1 MAALGKLVVSL
12 SANIAEFS
20 GAMDKAAYTAKN
32 RMDAM
37 TKAANVA
44 GAAIGASLV
53 AGAGALANELR
64 KFANAADETTK
75 AAQKVGVGVEELQRL
90 SYAADLSG
98 VSSEALQTSMV
109 RLARGA
115 ADGNKAFNA
124 LGVNVK
130 NADGSLKTTN
140 QLMGEVAGKFATYR
154 DSAEKTALAQE
165 LFGKAGADMIPLL
178 NSGSAGLAAMA
189 AEADELGFVF
199 DAKTGKAAEA
209 FNDNLTRMGKVKDGI
224 IAKIAAGMLPMM
236 ESLSARMVEAANNT
250 RLWDGVA
257 QTLGI
262 TLRTLIST
270 GSIIYGVFDLV
281 GKGLASVAAAAVL
294 ASNGEF
300 SNAFD
305 VLKMG
310 GADMADSIRSTVN
323 RTMDVW
329 KDADSKASQ
338 IASSATTTGG
348 IAAPIVAAAKASEE
362 ARKRII
368 RDALDIAQNR
378 ANLRNKEYADIEKY
392 MADERVADMQAAHK
406 AKVREGELLIEAYTA
421 QAQAKSDLRNKEYAE
436 IERYMAAERE
446 AAMKAEHLAE
456 VQSKWQNGAA
466 DAFKE
471 YKDGL
476 SDVASATKDLFGK
489 AFKGA
494 EDALVSFVRN
504 GKLDFASLADS
515 IISDLVRIQLQ
526 KSVMP
531 GLSAGMESAGAWM
544 MKLFSAKGTA
554 FNAGGSVHPFA
565 NGGIVS
571 SPTLFKFANGTGLMG
586 EAGPEAIMPL
596 KRSPDGKLG
605 VQASGGGANV
615 VVNVIEAP
623 GKGGQQQRRNEGG
636 VNIVDVFVEQVK
648 SAIAGDIRRGS
659 GAVPGA
665 LSSTYGLNRVAGAY

>member
-1 MAALGKLVVSL
+1 
-12 SANIAEFS
+12 
-20 GAMDKAAYTAKN
+20 
-32 RMDAM
+32 
-37 TKAANVA
+37 
-44 GAAIGASLV
+44 
-53 AGAGALANELR
+53 
-64 KFANAADETTK
+64 
-75 AAQKVGVGVEELQRL
+75 
-90 SYAADLSG
+90 
-98 VSSEALQTSMV
+98 
-109 RLARGA
+109 
-115 ADGNKAFNA
+115 
-124 LGVNVK
+124 
-130 NADGSLKTTN
+130 
-140 QLMGEVAGKFATYR
+140 
-154 DSAEKTALAQE
+154 
-165 LFGKAGADMIPLL
+165 
-178 NSGSAGLAAMA
+178 
-189 AEADELGFVF
+189 
-199 DAKTGKAAEA
+199 
-209 FNDNLTRMGKVKDGI
+209 
-224 IAKIAAGMLPMM
+224 
-236 ESLSARMVEAANNT
+236 
-250 RLWDGVA
+250 
-257 QTLGI
+257 
-262 TLRTLIST
+262 
-270 GSIIYGVFDLV
+270 
-281 GKGLASVAAAAVL
+281 
-294 ASNGEF
+294 
-300 SNAFD
+300 
-305 VLKMG
+305 
-310 GADMADSIRSTVN
+310 
-323 RTMDVW
+323 
-329 KDADSKASQ
+329 
-338 IASSATTTGG
+338 
-348 IAAPIVAAAKASEE
+348 
-362 ARKRII
+362 
-368 RDALDIAQNR
+368 
-378 ANLRNKEYADIEKY
+378 
-392 MADERVADMQAAHK
+392 
-406 AKVREGELLIEAYTA
+406 
-421 QAQAKSDLRNKEYAE
+421 
-436 IERYMAAERE
+436 
-446 AAMKAEHLAE
+446 MKAEHLAE

>member
-378 ANLRNKEYADIEKY
+378 SNLRNKEYADIEKY